1 MYDTFSSEYDRFVN
15 WKNRLGVEMPFLEN
29 ILRENGAVR
38 VLDSACGTGMH
49 AIALAQ
55 AGFLT
60 TGADFSAGMVEQ
72 ARKNAA
78 EAQAEVTFEQ
88 AGFGELQK
96 TFGGKRFDAL
106 LCLGNSLPHVSSSD
120 HLLATLADFAA
131 CLEPGGLLL
140 VQNRNFDA
148 VMEKKMRWMEPQTA
162 REGGEEWIFQRFYD
176 FEPDGM
182 IKFHILSLH
191 RTGEGDWQQTIRSTL
206 LFPLLKEQMT
216 AALERCGFKVITYY
230 GDMTGTPF
238 EAEKSGNLVFTA
250 RRGDKL

>member
-15 WKNRLGVEMPFLEN
+15 WRNRLGVEMPFLGSQ
-29 ILRENGAVR
+29 LKKAGAQR

-55 AGFLT
+55 AGFMT

-88 AGFGELQK
+88 AGFGELERIL
-96 TFGGKRFDAL
+96 GGNRFDAL
-106 LCLGNSLPHVSSSD
+106 LCLGNSLPHVSSYD
-120 HLLATLADFAA
+120 HLLATLVDFAA

-148 VMEKKMRWMEPQTA
+148 VMENKMRWMEPQTA
-162 REGGEEWIFQRFYD
+162 RESGEEWIFQRFYD

-182 IKFHILSLH
+182 INFHILSLH
-191 RTGEGDWQQTIRSTL
+191 RAGGGEWQQTIRSTV
-206 LFPLLKEQMT
+206 LFPLLKEQLT
-216 AALERCGFKVITYY
+216 IALERCGFNEIRYY

-238 EAEKSGNLVFTA
+238 EVDKSGNLVICA
-250 RRGDKL
+250 RSGRK

>member
-15 WKNRLGVEMPFLEN
+15 WTNRLGVEMPFLEKT
-29 ILRENGAVR
+29 LRKAGAER

-55 AGFLT
+55 VGFKA
-60 TGADFSAGMVEQ
+60 TGADFSVGMVAK

-78 EAQAEVTFEQ
+78 VAKAEVIFEQ
-88 AGFGELQK
+88 AGFGELEK
-96 TFGGKRFDAL
+96 TFGAKTFDAV
-106 LCLGNSLPHVSSSD
+106 LCLGNSLPHVSN
-120 HLLATLADFAA
+120 HEQLNTTLVDFAA
-131 CLEPGGLLL
+131 CLKPGGLLL
-140 VQNRNFDA
+140 VQNRNFDS

-162 REGGEEWIFQRFYD
+162 REGEEEWIFQRFYD

-182 IKFHILSLH
+182 ITFHILSLH
-191 RTGEGDWQQTIRSTL
+191 RVGGGEWQQTVRSTS

-216 AALERCGFKVITYY
+216 SALEGCGFKEITHY

-238 EAEKSGNLVFTA
+238 ERDKSGNLVITA
-250 RRGDKL
+250 RRASG